1 MLGWLDRIAWGILAL
16 LHLMPA
22 LALFRPS
29 LIETLYG
36 IAPSDPSFLPL
47 HHRAALFTVILML
60 CLWAAVDPDV
70 RRVAAVATGLSMISF
85 LYLYWANGM
94 PLAFRS
100 IAMADLVCVP
110 ALLFVAWRA
119 FAAA

>member
-29 LIETLYG
+29 LIEALYG
-36 IAPSDPSFLPL
+36 VEPTDPSFLLL
-47 HHRAALFTVILML
+47 HHRAALFAVILML
-60 CLWAAVDPDV
+60 CIWAAVDADV

-100 IAMADLVCVP
+100 IALADLIGAPV
-110 ALLFVAWRA
+110 LLFAAWRA